1 MNEDD
6 YQVLEGYVLFKE
18 IGTDAIGVNYRA
30 GEINTEERTIM
41 RHHMI
46 TDVYP
51 FLYSTPNAWKKV
63 SILLEGV
70 KKSNIPK
77 LYSPDKIFR
86 EGDKHYLVY
95 PFMKGKP
102 LEQLLEDS
110 TQKDNPINFDLA
122 FSLAFAIADLIDI
135 GSSIVVSGE
144 KSFHGFLTPDN
155 ILIDYDG
162 KIYLKNYGIYPY
174 LSREEEIFTEMVK
187 KYGAWIAPEFLRK
200 EKPVCQSDIYHL
212 GYIIYR
218 ILTGKYYS
226 YSPEED
232 FDSKFS
238 NISFSQHI
246 PSGGKEFLTNI
257 ITFFKKTL
265 HPTPAQRFAN
275 IKEFKDYIS
284 NNFHIEELSSVTF
297 SLAYFMNSLY
307 QEVIEEENKIL
318 PEELAYTLPEPEKE
332 EEIIEG
338 EEDTGTKGDDHLV
351 EGILSGLEE
360 QKKSRA
366 KLFIPLITLIVIIIA
381 ASAFIIINQQKQAQK
396 QREASMKSAEEMKRN
411 MEQFKT
417 DLESEYQKRLK
428 EIEEKAATTV
438 EEKAEQEDEIK
449 KLREW
454 QKEEMRKALEKQKQK
469 EELIQQQKDEEQ
481 KKLKEQMEAQRKL
494 EEQKRQEEEKKK
506 KELEKQEETKK
517 KLIEEEEK
525 KKNLVKEGDLISVTE
540 LTEKPQKIKD
550 RKPFFSSFQRRKYQG
565 TERNVRAMILIDE
578 NGSVTEVRMIGN
590 VPDDLKSA
598 IEKALEKWKYTPPL
612 KGNIKVKVWYPV
624 DIGIRF

>member
-1 MNEDD
+1 MSEHD
-6 YQVLEGYVLFKE
+6 YQILESYVLFKE
-18 IGTDAIGVNYRA
+18 LGTDAIGVNYRA
-30 GEINTEERTIM
+30 GEINAEVRSIKQHHLVTE
-41 RHHMI
+41 
-46 TDVYP
+46 VYP
-51 FLYSTPNAWKKV
+51 FLHSTSNAWKKV

-70 KKSNIPK
+70 RKSNIPK
-77 LYSPDKIFR
+77 LYSPDKIIQ
-86 EGDKHYLVY
+86 EGDKKYLVY
-95 PFMKGKP
+95 PFLKSRT
-102 LEQLLEDS
+102 LEQVLEDS
-110 TQKDNPINFDLA
+110 TKKDNPINFDLA
-122 FSLAFAIADLIDI
+122 FSLAFAIADLVDI

-155 ILIDYDG
+155 VLIDNDG

-246 PSGGKEFLTNI
+246 PSGDKEFLTNI

-265 HPTPAQRFAN
+265 HPLPTQRFAN

-307 QEVIEEENKIL
+307 MEIIDEEN
-318 PEELAYTLPEPEKE
+318 EAFTQELAYKVPEPEKE
-332 EEIIEG
+332 EEIAESVKG
-338 EEDTGTKGDDHLV
+338 KKTKADDHLV

-360 QKKSRA
+360 EKKSRV
-366 KLFIPLITLIVIIIA
+366 KLLVPLIALIIVVIGVA
-381 ASAFIIINQQKQAQK
+381 AFIIINQHQQVQK
-396 QREASMKSAEEMKRN
+396 QREVQMKAAEEMRRS

-417 DLESEYQKRLK
+417 DLEKEYQKRL
-428 EIEEKAATTV
+428 ETIEDKAATTV
-438 EEKAEQEDEIK
+438 EEKQAQEDEIK

-469 EELIQQQKDEEQ
+469 EALIQQQKEEEQ
-481 KKLKEQMEAQRKL
+481 KKLDAELEKQKKL
-494 EEQKRQEEEKKK
+494 EEQKRLEEEQKRI
-506 KELEKQEETKK
+506 EQEKQEELKK
-517 KLIEEEEK
+517 KLLEAEK
-525 KKNLVKEGDLISVTE
+525 AKMILKKGDLVAITEVTKKPKK
-540 LTEKPQKIKD
+540 LKEKNPS
-550 RKPFFSSFQRRKYQG
+550 FSAFQQRKYKG
-565 TERNVRAMILIDE
+565 TSMTVRAMLLIDE
-578 NGSVTEVRMIGN
+578 NGAIADLKLIGSI
-590 VPDDLKSA
+590 PDDLKSP
-598 IEKALEKWKYTPPL
+598 IEKALRKWKYTSPE
-612 KGNIKVKVWYPV
+612 KDNIKVKVWYP
-624 DIGIRF
+624 IALTIAF

>member
-1 MNEDD
+1 MSERD
-6 YQVLEGYVLFKE
+6 YQILESHVLFKE
-18 IGTDAIGVNYRA
+18 LGTDAIGVNYRA
-30 GEINTEERTIM
+30 GEINVEARTIK
-41 RHHMI
+41 HHQLV
-46 TDVYP
+46 TEVYP
-51 FLYSTPNAWKKV
+51 FLHSTPNAWKKV

-70 KKSNIPK
+70 RKSNIPK
-77 LYSPDKIFR
+77 LYSPDNIIQ
-86 EGDKHYLVY
+86 EGNKKYLVY
-95 PFMKGKP
+95 PFLKSRT
-102 LEQLLEDS
+102 LEQVLEDS
-110 TQKDNPINFDLA
+110 TKKDNPINFDLA

-155 ILIDYDG
+155 VLIDNDG

-246 PSGGKEFLTNI
+246 PSGDKEFLTNI

-265 HPTPAQRFAN
+265 HPLPTQRFAN

-307 QEVIEEENKIL
+307 MEIIEEEN
-318 PEELAYTLPEPEKE
+318 EAFAQESAYKVPEPEKE
-332 EEIIEG
+332 EVIAESVKVEK
-338 EEDTGTKGDDHLV
+338 TKADDHLV

-360 QKKSRA
+360 QKKSRT
-366 KLFIPLITLIVIIIA
+366 KFLIPLIALVVIVIGA
-381 ASAFIIINQQKQAQK
+381 ASFIIINQQKQVQK
-396 QREASMKSAEEMKRN
+396 QREAQMKTAEEMRRS
-411 MEQFKT
+411 MEKFKAE
-417 DLESEYQKRLK
+417 LETEYQKRL
-428 EIEEKAATTV
+428 ETIEDKAATTG
-438 EEKAEQEDEIK
+438 EEKQVQEEEIK

-454 QKEEMRKALEKQKQK
+454 QKEEMRKALERQKQQEALLQQQK
-469 EELIQQQKDEEQ
+469 EEEQ
-481 KKLKEQMEAQRKL
+481 KRLDAELEKQKKL
-494 EEQKRQEEEKKK
+494 EEQKRLEEEQKRI
-506 KELEKQEETKK
+506 EQEKQEELKK
-517 KLIEEEEK
+517 KLQEAEK
-525 KKNLVKEGDLISVTE
+525 AKMILKEGDLIAVTE
-540 LTEKPQKIKD
+540 VTKKPKKIGE
-550 RKPFFSSFQRRKYQG
+550 RNPSFSAFQRRKYKG
-565 TERNVRAMILIDE
+565 TSMTVRAMLLIDE
-578 NGSVTEVRMIGN
+578 TGSIADLKLIGSI
-590 VPDDLKSA
+590 PDDLKLPV
-598 IEKALEKWKYTPPL
+598 ERALKRWKYTPPE
-612 KGNIKVKVWYPV
+612 KDNIKVKVWYP
-624 DIGIRF
+624 IALTIAF